1 MEVFDP
7 SLFSRTSTSESRRMW
22 RVQSDTWRVR
32 SPVAGVEESR
42 QACVALLHQP
52 GHYTSV
58 RTISRSIPEERRDD
72 PEVRVSRG
80 ILQRRGASVS
90 SQHAMRRKLTSS
102 VIRWLHRRFVC
113 LWCVADWRLPAG
125 RLLHTD
131 RQVEINRTGRITV
144 E

>member
-1 MEVFDP
+1 MEVFEP

-22 RVQSDTWRVR
+22 RVQRDAWRVR
-32 SPVAGVEESR
+32 SPVAVVEESR

-58 RTISRSIPEERRDD
+58 RTISCSIPEERRDD
-72 PEVRVSRG
+72 PAMRVSRG

-90 SQHAMRRKLTSS
+90 SQHAVRRKLTSS
-102 VIRWLHRRFVC
+102 VDPWLHRQFVC
-113 LWCVADWRLPAG
+113 LWCGADWRLTAEQV
-125 RLLHTD
+125 RHAD